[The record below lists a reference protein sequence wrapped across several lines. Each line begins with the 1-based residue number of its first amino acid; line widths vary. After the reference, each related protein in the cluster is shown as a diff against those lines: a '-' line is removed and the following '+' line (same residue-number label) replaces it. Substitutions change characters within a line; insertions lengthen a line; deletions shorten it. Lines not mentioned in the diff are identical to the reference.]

1 MIFFLYFLRNDF
13 PYHRFAI
20 SVNKKIDN
28 AVHRNYIK
36 RRMKELFRLNQ
47 HLVTSRHDLWI
58 VVKKK
63 FDQSNMPEIER
74 LFVDALI
81 RIEYQ

>member
-1 MIFFLYFLRNDF
+1 
-13 PYHRFAI
+13 
-20 SVNKKIDN
+20 
-28 AVHRNYIK
+28 
-36 RRMKELFRLNQ
+36 MKELFRLNQ

-63 FDQSNMPEIER
+63 FDQSNMSEIER
-74 LFVDALI
+74 LFIDALI

>member
-47 HLVTSRHDLWI
+47 HLLTSRHDLWI

-63 FDQSNMPEIER
+63 FDQSNMSEIER

>member
-1 MIFFLYFLRNDF
+1 
-13 PYHRFAI
+13 
-20 SVNKKIDN
+20 
-28 AVHRNYIK
+28 
-36 RRMKELFRLNQ
+36 MKELFRLNQ
-47 HLVTSRHDLWI
+47 HLVTSRYDFWI
-58 VVKKK
+58 VMKKK